1 MMRACI
7 EQAGYNCLT
16 ACDGE
21 EGLKVLATEAIDV
34 VITDISMPILNG
46 IELTRKVKE
55 KYDSDVIIMTGHIDE
70 FKYEDIVDLGAS
82 DFLKKPVSIR
92 ELILRLK
99 RVLRERT
106 ILFQRNQAEDELK
119 QSLEKLRRAFGGI
132 INAMAETIE
141 KRDPYTAGH
150 QRKVANL
157 AKAIAR
163 EIGLSQDQ
171 IEGLAM
177 AGVIHDLGKI
187 SIPTEILVKPGQL
200 TQFEFGIMKMHPKVG
215 YDILKTIEF
224 PWPVADIVLQ
234 HHERVDGS
242 GYPQG
247 ITGKEIL
254 VEARILAVADVVE
267 AMAYHRPYRPALGI
281 DLALEEISK
290 NRDTLYDSSVVAAC
304 LRLFRQKDYKLE
316 QQVTSYTGR
325 DRSAFNDPAP
335 KPDLLQAESQPG
347 TYLSLFCD
355 MPFE

>member
-1 MMRACI
+1 MRTRAAKNFNILIVDDEEAIPLMLQECI
-7 EQAGYNCLT
+7 QQAGYNCFT

-21 EGLKVLATEAIDV
+21 QGLKVLATEAIDV
-34 VITDISMPILNG
+34 VITDINMPILNG
-46 IELTRKVKE
+46 IELTRKVME
-55 KYDSDVIIMTGHIDE
+55 QYDSDVIIMTGYIND
-70 FKYEDIVDLGAS
+70 FRYEDIVDLGAS

-106 ILFQRNQAEDELK
+106 ILFQRNQAEDESK
-119 QSLEKLRRAFGGI
+119 QSLRKLRKAFGGI
-132 INAMAETIE
+132 INAMAQTIE

-150 QRKVANL
+150 QRTVANL
-157 AKAIAR
+157 AKAIAG

-187 SIPTEILVKPGQL
+187 SIPAEILAKPGRL
-200 TQFEFGIMKMHPKVG
+200 TPLEFGIIKTHPQAG
-215 YDILKTIEF
+215 YDILKPIEF

-242 GYPQG
+242 GYPQRIAG
-247 ITGKEIL
+247 REIL

-267 AMAYHRPYRPALGI
+267 AMASHRPYRAALGI

-290 NRDTLYDSSVVAAC
+290 NKDTLYDSSVVAAC
-304 LRLFRQKDYKLE
+304 LRLFGQKAYKLE
-316 QQVTSYTGR
+316 H
-325 DRSAFNDPAP
+325 
-335 KPDLLQAESQPG
+335 
-347 TYLSLFCD
+347 
-355 MPFE
+355 